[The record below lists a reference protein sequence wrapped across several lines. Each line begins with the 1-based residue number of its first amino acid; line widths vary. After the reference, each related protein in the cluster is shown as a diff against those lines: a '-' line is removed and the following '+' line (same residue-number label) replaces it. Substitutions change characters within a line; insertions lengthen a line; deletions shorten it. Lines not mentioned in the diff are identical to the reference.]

1 MATSGQLKANRA
13 NGRLSKGPKTR
24 EGKARSSRNALRHGL
39 SIPILAVSQLS
50 KPAEQLA
57 REIAV
62 DDRSDIVLVH
72 ARRVAEAQIDLDR
85 IRKARH
91 ELLLLM
97 EGSGSLAVGAALHAH
112 LGMLKRLDRY
122 ERRVL
127 SRRRKAIRD
136 YDCATIIERIR
147 FKSNQ

>member
-1 MATSGQLKANRA
+1 MTDLN
-13 NGRLSKGPKTR
+13 
-24 EGKARSSRNALRHGL
+24 
-39 SIPILAVSQLS
+39 
-50 KPAEQLA
+50 
-57 REIAV
+57 
-62 DDRSDIVLVH
+62 IVLVH